1 MAEKK
6 MKQVDFWIRYF
17 KEHINTIGCVELD
30 GLDCREV
37 LALLQ
42 ELADKKV
49 DKPNKMSEVARLFGK
64 NLGEEF
70 YVVLAG
76 DTPKQK
82 QLCKFTNDGL
92 RVWNDINGWYWDSE
106 NVLHEMLTEQA
117 VIVNERE

>member
-49 DKPNKMSEVARLFGK
+49 DKPNKMEAVAQLFGK
-64 NLGEEF
+64 KLGEEF
-70 YVVLAG
+70 WIRDNKIDLTMYAR
-76 DTPKQK
+76 
-82 QLCKFTNDGL
+82 FTERGLETKDGL
-92 RVWNDINGWYWDSE
+92 FDDYVPISTW
-106 NVLHEMLTEQA
+106 LEMLLTGEV
-117 VIVNERE
+117 VIVDD

>member
-49 DKPNKMSEVARLFGK
+49 DKPNKMEAVAQLFGK
-64 NLGEEF
+64 KLGEEF
-70 YVVLAG
+70 EVKHKSGRWYYVFCEQGLAIKIINKDG
-76 DTPKQK
+76 KSTEYNWV
-82 QLCKFTNDGL
+82 TND
-92 RVWNDINGWYWDSE
+92 
-106 NVLHEMLTEQA
+106 MLIKLITGEA
-117 VIVNERE
+117 VIADE

>member
-49 DKPNKMSEVARLFGK
+49 DKPNKMEAVAQLFGK
-64 NLGEEF
+64 KLGEEF
-70 YVVLAG
+70 ICKWRYEPFRA
-76 DTPKQK
+76 
-82 QLCKFTNDGL
+82 KFTESGL
-92 RVWNDINGWYWDSE
+92 WGYKASFDMWDRATSD
-106 NVLHEMLTEQA
+106 VLQQLLTGEA
-117 VIVNERE
+117 VIDDAETD